1 MRLSTNFINA
11 VACVNLFLD
20 IAPSKII
27 QGLAILGRSL
37 IQNYKRSRRKEDNRI
52 VMNGR
57 GVIEGLVWSGLVW
70 SGLVWSGLVWS
81 GQVWSGLVSSGLVM
95 LD

>member
-11 VACVNLFLD
+11 DACVDLVLD
-20 IAPSKII
+20 IGPSKIL

-37 IQNYKRSRRKEDNRI
+37 IQNYKRSQRKEDNRI

-81 GQVWSGLVSSGLVM
+81 GLVCLVWSGLVWFGLV
-95 LD
+95 